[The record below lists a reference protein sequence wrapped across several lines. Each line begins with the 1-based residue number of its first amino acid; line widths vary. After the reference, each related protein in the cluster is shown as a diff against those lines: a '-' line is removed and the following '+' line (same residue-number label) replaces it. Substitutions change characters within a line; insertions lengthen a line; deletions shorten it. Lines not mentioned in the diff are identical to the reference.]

1 MVQIWHI
8 TLTMQQLTGKSGRKI
23 GQAGRTPTKPL
34 PSIATKDSTTKT
46 SSITKV
52 EKPAPPSVTR
62 NVNVKPGYV
71 RRKEAAQ
78 YLGIS
83 MRTLTDWQ
91 QKRVIPF
98 VDVSHRVTLFKR
110 ADLDQSL
117 SRYIVKAIGEK
128 T

>member
-1 MVQIWHI
+1 
-8 TLTMQQLTGKSGRKI
+8 
-23 GQAGRTPTKPL
+23 
-34 PSIATKDSTTKT
+34 
-46 SSITKV
+46 
-52 EKPAPPSVTR
+52 
-62 NVNVKPGYV
+62 
-71 RRKEAAQ
+71 
-78 YLGIS
+78 